1 MLDLGEKI
9 VEMLEMAFGLW
20 NSEVNAAISILKQSP
35 TEFKSGGPWQLVEKV
50 NPIFVAVGSSLV
62 VLFFVIGF
70 CAESV
75 DVREEMRLEVI
86 LRMLIRVG
94 LSEWLVANNLAI
106 MKAIFKSVGALVELI
121 GIKEMQPLIIAET
134 HKKVIRNL
142 DFGESILFGAAALL
156 LMLIAVICGF
166 FMLYTVYFR
175 FLRIMVIAPLGAL
188 AFSTAS
194 GNRNVAHTALTYGR
208 HVLGVILEAVFM
220 VLAMMVCN
228 AFLSSGL
235 PGFTGDYADWVE
247 SLLYLCEMVFSI
259 ALTVGAVKGSQQ
271 LVSRALGL

>member
-1 MLDLGEKI
+1 MLDLGKGI
-9 VEMLEMAFGLW
+9 LTLLETAFGLW
-20 NSEVNAAISILKQSP
+20 NDQVNTAISILKQSP
-35 TEFKSGGPWQLVEKV
+35 TEFKGGGPWQLVEKI
-50 NPIFVAVGSSLV
+50 NPIFVALGSSLV

-75 DVREEMRLEVI
+75 DIREEMRLEVI

-94 LSEWLVANNLAI
+94 LAEWLVANNLTI
-106 MKAIFKSVGALVELI
+106 MKTIFKSVGALVELI
-121 GIKEMQPLIIAET
+121 GIKEMEPLVIAES

-142 DFGESILFGAAALL
+142 DFGESVIFLVIGVLLVAVAL
-156 LMLIAVICGF
+156 ICGF

-188 AFSTAS
+188 AFATTS

-208 HVLGVILEAVFM
+208 HVLGVILESVFM

-228 AFLSSGL
+228 SFISSGL
-235 PGFTGDYADWVE
+235 PDFTGNYADWAKT
-247 SLLYLCEMVFSI
+247 LIYLCEMVFSI

-271 LVSRALGL
+271 LVGKALGL

>member
-1 MLDLGEKI
+1 MLDLGKGI
-9 VEMLEMAFGLW
+9 LTLLETAFGLW
-20 NSEVNAAISILKQSP
+20 NDQVNTAVSILKQSP
-35 TEFKSGGPWQLVEKV
+35 TEFKGGGPWQLVEKI
-50 NPIFVAVGSSLV
+50 NPIFVALGSSLV

-75 DVREEMRLEVI
+75 DIREEMRLEVI

-94 LSEWLVANNLAI
+94 LAEWLVANNLTI
-106 MKAIFKSVGALVELI
+106 MKTIFKSVGALVELI
-121 GIKEMQPLIIAET
+121 GIKEMEPLVIAES

-142 DFGESILFGAAALL
+142 DFGESVIFLVIGVLLVAVAL
-156 LMLIAVICGF
+156 ICGF

-188 AFSTAS
+188 AFATTS

-208 HVLGVILEAVFM
+208 HVLGVILESVFM

-228 AFLSSGL
+228 SFISSGL
-235 PGFTGDYADWVE
+235 PGFTGNYADWAKT
-247 SLLYLCEMVFSI
+247 LIYLCEMVFSI

-271 LVSRALGL
+271 LVGKALGL

>member
-1 MLDLGEKI
+1 MLDLGKGI
-9 VEMLEMAFGLW
+9 LTLLETAFGLW
-20 NSEVNAAISILKQSP
+20 NDQVNTAVSILKQSP
-35 TEFKSGGPWQLVEKV
+35 TEFKGGGPWQLVEKI
-50 NPIFVAVGSSLV
+50 NPIFVALGSSLV

-75 DVREEMRLEVI
+75 DIREEMRLEVI

-94 LSEWLVANNLAI
+94 LAEWLVANNLTI
-106 MKAIFKSVGALVELI
+106 MKTIFKSVGALVELI
-121 GIKEMQPLIIAET
+121 GIKEMEPLVIAES

-142 DFGESILFGAAALL
+142 DFGESVIFLVIGVLLVAVAL
-156 LMLIAVICGF
+156 ICGF

-188 AFSTAS
+188 AFATTS

-208 HVLGVILEAVFM
+208 HVLGVILESVFM

-228 AFLSSGL
+228 SFISSGL
-235 PGFTGDYADWVE
+235 PDFTGNYADWAKT
-247 SLLYLCEMVFSI
+247 LIYLCEMVFSI

-271 LVSRALGL
+271 LVGKALGL